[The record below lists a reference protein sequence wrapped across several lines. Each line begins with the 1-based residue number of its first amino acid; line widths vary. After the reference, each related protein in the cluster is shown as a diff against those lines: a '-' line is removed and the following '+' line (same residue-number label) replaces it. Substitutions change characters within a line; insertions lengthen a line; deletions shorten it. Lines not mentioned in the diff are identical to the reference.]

1 MTIDV
6 SDELPRA
13 NSVSPRYFSSQADF
27 RRWLAAHHATAP
39 ELWVG
44 FHKKASGR
52 GGLGYKEAVD
62 EALCF
67 GWIDGLKKRVD
78 ADSYMHRFTPRR
90 AGSIWSAVNL
100 KRMNELIALGL
111 VSKAGFDTFERRDPK
126 RAGLYSFENRPQ
138 ALAPALEKRF
148 RAKTRAWKFFNAQ
161 PPGYRKVCVFYVMS
175 AKKDETRARRLAAL
189 IAASSEE
196 KRLTWM

>member
-1 MTIDV
+1 MATSFRLSIMTIDV
-6 SDELPRA
+6 SELPRA
-13 NSVSPRYFSSQADF
+13 KSVSPRYFGSQADF
-27 RRWLAAHHATAP
+27 RRWLAVHHATAP

-100 KRMNELIALGL
+100 KRMH
-111 VSKAGFDTFERRDPK
+111 SK
-126 RAGLYSFENRPQ
+126 
-138 ALAPALEKRF
+138 
-148 RAKTRAWKFFNAQ
+148 
-161 PPGYRKVCVFYVMS
+161 
-175 AKKDETRARRLAAL
+175 
-189 IAASSEE
+189 
-196 KRLTWM
+196 